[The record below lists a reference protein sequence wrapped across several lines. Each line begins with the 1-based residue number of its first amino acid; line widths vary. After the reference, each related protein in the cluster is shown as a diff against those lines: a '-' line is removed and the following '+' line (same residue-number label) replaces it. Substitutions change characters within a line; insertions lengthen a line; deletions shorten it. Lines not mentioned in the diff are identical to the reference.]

1 MVPLYIEHAGLTF
14 NPARD
19 RQTPLASLGHHLKY
33 VLVLSAHRIC
43 NMFSAGHRKN
53 IYSLPSILDHVFVV
67 MLLLITAVFLF
78 KRYGTHAVPLPT
90 HFSTSPVFDAPVFA
104 RDDSSSGCTT
114 RTVLD
119 ILWSCLATTF
129 ACTWLSVHPN
139 VPWRN
144 EGKWTLLG
152 RRIFLM
158 FFSILAPEFMIMWAF
173 KQWRGAVL
181 IRETVNKSIS
191 GMWPG

>member
-1 MVPLYIEHAGLTF
+1 
-14 NPARD
+14 
-19 RQTPLASLGHHLKY
+19 
-33 VLVLSAHRIC
+33 
-43 NMFSAGHRKN
+43 MFSAGHRKN
-53 IYSLPSILDHVFVV
+53 VYTQPSILLDLVFVV
-67 MLLLITAVFLF
+67 MLLLITAVFLL
-78 KRYGTHAVPLPT
+78 KRYGTHAVPLPA

-104 RDDSSSGCTT
+104 RDDSSGGRTT
-114 RTVLD
+114 RTVLN

-139 VPWRN
+139 VPWCN

-152 RRIFLM
+152 RRLFLM

-191 GMWPG
+191 GSGMWRS